1 METKQLLQEELQ
13 QLKAIQE
20 KSQAVVAELGQ
31 IELMR
36 LQLNNRR
43 QNTEEFLKELEQEE
57 KTLSEFLEQ
66 KYGKVVV
73 NIETGEI
80 TAS

>member
-43 QNTEEFLKELEQEE
+43 QNAEEFLKELEQEE

-66 KYGKVVV
+66 KYGKVIV